1 MGTPCHV
8 PITCTCPVYLHV
20 PWSDHPL
27 LSPCSR
33 FPSGHQCTTETSWV
47 TCALLHCSVSRY
59 QDGLSS
65 PWKPEHT
72 TGRRLHLILLPD
84 QEVHSR
90 HPQYHDIGWASN
102 PDLWTLSW
110 FITHLQAEL
119 PAYSALSHKGLAI
132 LPCYHPFLAILPCAS
147 MDCSTPVIRAIPPL
161 PRIMMRP

>member
-1 MGTPCHV
+1 MFLDLIILCWVLAPDFPLVISALQKPPGLLV
-8 PITCTCPVYLHV
+8 PYCIAQSADTRMV
-20 PWSDHPL
+20 
-27 LSPCSR
+27 
-33 FPSGHQCTTETSWV
+33 
-47 TCALLHCSVSRY
+47 
-59 QDGLSS
+59 
-65 PWKPEHT
+65 PEHT

-147 MDCSTPVIRAIPPL
+147 MDCSIPVIRAIPPL
-161 PRIMMRP
+161 PCIMMRP